1 MNPKLEGVIFSKAG
15 NLAYRGYYWD
25 EDIDSIT
32 GEVCESYGCDIVD
45 GRYLY
50 CLGEDGEG
58 ILDFAYEEL
67 VEFLED
73 LVMKGKGVPLPKGR
87 LKIKKG
93 YEMVEFELS
102 PELTDLILDYV
113 ESGGKVNYVCEDK
126 SIEEYY

>member
-15 NLAYRGYYWD
+15 NLVYRGYYWD

-45 GRYLY
+45 GR
-50 CLGEDGEG
+50 CLCNVDEYGEG
-58 ILDFAYEEL
+58 IIDFTYKRLLDFL
-67 VEFLED
+67 IW
-73 LVMKGKGVPLPKGR
+73 VMNEGKSIPLPKGR
-87 LKIKKG
+87 LKRKKG

-102 PELTDLILDYV
+102 PELTDRILDYV